1 MTAQRAKAGFWT
13 RVLVCVMV
21 LGGLLLFFGANAH
34 LVYVALDSQPDCV
47 SHFKDADA
55 ANGGFR
61 AAKSAC

>member
-1 MTAQRAKAGFWT
+1 MTAQSAKAGFGT
-13 RVLVCVMV
+13 RVLVCA
-21 LGGLLLFFGANAH
+21 LILAGLLLFFGANAH

-47 SHFKDADA
+47 PHFKDAEA